1 MDDHKRYSKPLTD
14 YIESDFTKLNK
25 NLTVEKALVKIRKE
39 GVGNRIV
46 YFYVVDEEEK
56 LVGVLPTRRLLIA
69 ETDETLESI
78 MIDRVASLPDTA
90 TVYDALEYFATYKFL
105 AFPVVDKDNRIIGLI
120 DVNMFTEQLLTLEP
134 DVEERQRYD
143 YVFEAIGFRL
153 EQIKN
158 ATPLKAWQIRLP
170 WLMAT
175 VASGTICAL
184 LVGVF
189 EATLAESLVIAFFL
203 TLVLG
208 LGESVS
214 IQSMTLTIRTL
225 NSVDPSTRWY
235 IKNLIREFKTT
246 FLLGLSCGVFV
257 ALVVVIW
264 KGALLAGITIGLS
277 IILVEMMA
285 AFWGLSVPAILHS
298 TNLDPKISAGPLTLA
313 LTDMSTIIFYFGLA
327 TIML

>member
-298 TNLDPKISAGPLTLA
+298 TNLDPKISAGCHTLA

>member
-313 LTDMSTIIFYFGLA
+313 LTDISTIIFYFGLA

>member
-257 ALVVVIW
+257 ALVVIIW

-313 LTDMSTIIFYFGLA
+313 LTDISTIIFYFGLA